1 MSKLQQAPDPNIVRR
16 KDDHIRINRDEDVSS
31 RLENGLDKYQLLH
44 NALPEINLANVDTS
58 LTFLGK
64 PVAVPLLISSMIG
77 GTQMGNTINTRLALA
92 AQKFGIPMGI
102 GSQRIDVEGTGADP
116 QPVDLRKIAPDV
128 PLYANLGAVQLNYG
142 LGLEECKRAVQLIGA
157 DALILHLNPL
167 QEALQPEG
175 QADFSGLL
183 KKIAAIC
190 NQLPLPVI
198 VKEVGWGISTQVAG
212 QLIDAGVACIDVAG
226 AGGTSW
232 ALVEKYRNTDPF
244 RAAICENFK
253 DWGIATAD
261 CLLEINRQHPTV
273 PLVASG
279 GIWHGI
285 DVAKSVVLGAS
296 VAGMAGHLFRAAA
309 VSQEALDARI
319 EQVIQELRITMFAVG
334 AVDLASLKKT
344 QWKKND

>member
-1 MSKLQQAPDPNIVRR
+1 MLKPPQGPDSQIAQR
-16 KDDHIRINRDEDVSS
+16 KDDHIRINREEDVSS
-31 RLENGLDKYQLLH
+31 RLENGLDKYRLLH
-44 NALPEINLANVDTS
+44 NALPEIDLASVDTS

-64 PVAVPLLISSMIG
+64 RIAAPLLISSMIG
-77 GTQMGNTINTRLALA
+77 GTRVGNLINTRLALA
-92 AQKFGIPMGI
+92 AQKFGIAMGV
-102 GSQRIDVEGTGADP
+102 GSQRIDVEVTGAG
-116 QPVDLRKIAPDV
+116 QATDLRKIAPDI

-142 LGLEECKRAVQLIGA
+142 LGLAECKRAVELIGA

-175 QADFSGLL
+175 QTDFSGLL

-198 VKEVGWGISTQVAG
+198 IKEVGWGISAQVAG
-212 QLIDAGVACIDVAG
+212 RLIDAGVACIDVAG

-232 ALVEKYRNTDPF
+232 ALVEKYRNTDPL

-261 CLLEINRQHPTV
+261 CLAEINGQHPTV
-273 PLVASG
+273 PLIASG
-279 GIWHGI
+279 GIRHGI

-309 VSQEALDARI
+309 VSQEAIDARLN
-319 EQVIQELRITMFAVG
+319 QVIQELRITMFAVG
-334 AVDLASLKKT
+334 AADLASLKKT
-344 QWKKND
+344 QWKKNE